1 MVGPEADG
9 GGSPLG
15 NRVDTFTETDCGIEA
30 FELDYKSRL
39 WLTYRRN
46 FEEIPGTRVT
56 TDCGWGCMLRSGQML
71 LGQALVLH
79 WLGRGW
85 RRTTGPSQVL
95 ATGFFWTKLTPFD
108 RASWPGVCRQPVHLE
123 G

>member
-1 MVGPEADG
+1 MQTSPTIDNTLILVFRKLVVGPEADG
-9 GGSPLG
+9 SGSPVG

-30 FELDYKSRL
+30 FEMDYKSRL

-85 RRTTGPSQVL
+85 RRNTGQNQVQVL
-95 ATGFFWTKLTPFD
+95 RGTGFF
-108 RASWPGVCRQPVHLE
+108 
-123 G
+123 